1 MAEDV
6 EGAEGAAEEKS
17 GSKMP
22 LIIGAIVIALGIGG
36 GGAYMLMPAP
46 ADAEAKPKANTAA
59 VGKIVPVDSFIVNL
73 NEAKSTRYLKVTIA
87 VMLTDETLEEAA
99 KMRMDLLRDG
109 VLTYLSG
116 LSIDD
121 VRGSETKEI
130 IRERILELANESLGE
145 GEVVQQVLFK
155 EFVVQ

>member
-6 EGAEGAAEEKS
+6 EGAEGVEEKS
-17 GSKMP
+17 GSRLP
-22 LIIGAIVIALGIGG
+22 ILIVAVVVALAVGG
-36 GGAYMLMPAP
+36 GGAYLLLPTP
-46 ADAEAKPKANTAA
+46 DAEAKPKEKAT
-59 VGKIVPVDSFIVNL
+59 VGKIVPVESFIVNL
-73 NEAKSTRYLKVTIA
+73 NEAKSTRYLKVTIS
-87 VMLTDETLEEAA
+87 VMLTDESLEETARL
-99 KMRMDLLRDG
+99 RMDLLRDG

-130 IRERILELANESLGE
+130 IRERVLELANESLGE